1 MGYTTNITT
10 KHGEQMTTTSLPPIG
25 SVWVNHNNPHDMAV
39 VLGYE
44 TVLSNKPNVVRFH
57 RTSTNTVTQDTIGT
71 FTWIYK
77 PLETK

>member
-1 MGYTTNITT
+1 MA
-10 KHGEQMTTTSLPPIG
+10 TTSLPPIG
-25 SVWVNHNNPHDMAV
+25 SVWVCKANPHDMAI

-57 RTSTNTVTQDTIGT
+57 RTKTNTVTQDTIGT